1 MNNGLLV
8 GLFADNKIAIEKFAS
23 NVYMNYLYAETIEE
37 LMEAERELDI
47 AKKIEATE
55 SDIKGLEQRIKFLE
69 SVVSLATQ
77 NYESFQQEEEQVDS
91 SHKSHD

>member
-1 MNNGLLV
+1 MLV
-8 GLFADNKIAIEKFAS
+8 GLFAENKIAIEKFAS

-37 LMEAERELDI
+37 LIEAERELDI

-55 SDIKGLEQRIKFLE
+55 SDIKNLEDKVKFLE

-77 NYESFQQEEEQVDS
+77 NYESFQQEEDLDKPQQNYD
-91 SHKSHD
+91 